1 MRRFDDALRL
11 DSTELKSIGGFSLN
25 VTSCLG
31 SGCVMP
37 RVSGNAAVCSIG
49 RVAVNVECALL
60 SDQIGLYPRYA
71 KSLRQPGDN
80 DRMKLYPTLI
90 DLLEEA
96 RGKNRRI
103 RFIDGETDESSL
115 RFAELWERATALL
128 GSLQARGLQPGDE
141 LVIFS
146 KSNESFVIAFWASML
161 GGIVPVPVAVGISD
175 EHRIKLFRILRQLQR
190 GTLFTELGLLER
202 LREFAKSRQMDEI
215 VSILDARSVLMSDVT
230 PGDSG
235 EVVSAS
241 SDDLAFI
248 QYSSGSTSDPKGV
261 CLTHANLCAN
271 VRAILEATRWSD
283 DDRSLSW
290 MPLTHDM
297 GLIGYHLSVMAA
309 GMDHAVMDTNV
320 FVRRPLLWMLKTSE
334 LQATQLCSPNFG
346 YKHFLKLFER
356 KGLPDGTDLSCVR
369 LILNGAEP
377 ISYEL
382 CEQFLEAL
390 APFGLRRSTM
400 FPVYGLAEATV
411 GVTIGNP
418 GDEFSRVVMH
428 RHSLSIGEPYEAA
441 ETGDSDAVSFVRVG
455 NAIRDVEIRL
465 ADDRDGILEP
475 GRLGHIQ
482 LRGASVTER
491 IYGDDEATASLFTDD
506 GWLRTGDCGVFVDDQ
521 LVITGRQKDIIIVN
535 GQNYY
540 PHDIEEI
547 VAQIDGLDLGKVV
560 VAGATPSASQTEEL
574 LVFVLYRQDLEAFAE
589 LAASIRDIVGEHVGL
604 EVDHVIPVSR
614 IPKTTSGKI
623 QRVQLL
629 NAYLDG
635 EYSSLIEQ
643 AAPVEASGGD
653 VDEDPLVADLERIC
667 REFSKDRRIG
677 PDDNLFEVGVSSL
690 TLTEIVL
697 AVEEKYPG
705 KLDISDLFDYPT
717 LREIANFMRR

>member
-1 MRRFDDALRL
+1 MD
-11 DSTELKSIGGFSLN
+11 E
-25 VTSCLG
+25 VTS
-31 SGCVMP
+31 
-37 RVSGNAAVCSIG
+37 I
-49 RVAVNVECALL
+49 
-60 SDQIGLYPRYA
+60 
-71 KSLRQPGDN
+71 
-80 DRMKLYPTLI
+80 
-90 DLLEEA
+90 LE
-96 RGKNRRI
+96 
-103 RFIDGETDESSL
+103 S
-115 RFAELWERATALL
+115 
-128 GSLQARGLQPGDE
+128 
-141 LVIFS
+141 
-146 KSNESFVIAFWASML
+146 
-161 GGIVPVPVAVGISD
+161 
-175 EHRIKLFRILRQLQR
+175 
-190 GTLFTELGLLER
+190 
-202 LREFAKSRQMDEI
+202 
-215 VSILDARSVLMSDVT
+215 RSVLMSDVT

-235 EVVSAS
+235 EIVDAS
-241 SDDLAFI
+241 PDDLAFI

-271 VRAILEATRWSD
+271 VRAIIESTRWSD
-283 DDRSLSW
+283 NDRSLSW

-320 FVRRPLLWMLKTSE
+320 FVRRPLLWMLKTNE
-334 LQATQLCSPNFG
+334 LRATQLCSPNFG

-377 ISYEL
+377 ISYDL
-382 CEQFLEAL
+382 CEQFLAAL
-390 APFGLRRSTM
+390 APYGLARTTM

-411 GVTIGNP
+411 GVTVGNP
-418 GDEFSRVVMH
+418 GDEYSRVVMH
-428 RHSLSIGEPYEAA
+428 RHSLRIGEPYEVADV
-441 ETGDSDAVSFVRVG
+441 GDSDAISFVKVG

-465 ADDRDGILEP
+465 ADDQDAILDS
-475 GRLGHIQ
+475 GRIGNIQ

-491 IYGDDEATASLFTDD
+491 IYGDDEATARLVTED

-547 VAQIDGLDLGKVV
+547 VAQVDGLDLGKVV
-560 VAGATPSASQTEEL
+560 VTGATPSGSQTEEL
-574 LVFVLYRQDLEAFAE
+574 LVFILYRQDLEAFAG
-589 LAASIRDIVGEHVGL
+589 LADAVRNIIGEHVGL
-604 EVDHVIPVSR
+604 EVDHVIPVPK
-614 IPKTTSGKI
+614 IPKTTSGKV

-635 EYSSLIEQ
+635 EYASLIEQ
-643 AAPVEASGGD
+643 MAPGDTASD
-653 VDEDPLVADLERIC
+653 DLDDDPLVADLERIC
-667 REFSKDRRIG
+667 REFSKDRKIG

-690 TLTEIVL
+690 TLTEIIL

-705 KLDISDLFDYPT
+705 KVDISDLFDYPT

>member
-1 MRRFDDALRL
+1 
-11 DSTELKSIGGFSLN
+11 
-25 VTSCLG
+25 
-31 SGCVMP
+31 
-37 RVSGNAAVCSIG
+37 
-49 RVAVNVECALL
+49 
-60 SDQIGLYPRYA
+60 
-71 KSLRQPGDN
+71 
-80 DRMKLYPTLI
+80 MKLYSTLI
-90 DLLEEA
+90 ELLDEA
-96 RGKNRRI
+96 RGKDREI
-103 RFIDGETDESSL
+103 RFIDGEHDETRL
-115 RFAELWERATALL
+115 RFGDLWDRAIALL
-128 GSLQARGLQPGDE
+128 GSLQARGMQPGDE

-146 KSNESFVIAFWASML
+146 KSNQSFVIAYWAAML

-175 EHRIKLFRILRQLQR
+175 EHRIKLFRILRQLER

-202 LREFAKSRQMDEI
+202 LLEFSKAREMDE
-215 VSILDARSVLMSDVT
+215 VTEILESRTVLMSDAT

-235 EVVSAS
+235 TVYEAS
-241 SDDLAFI
+241 PGDLAFI

-271 VRAILEATRWSD
+271 VRAIIEANEWNEQ
-283 DDRSLSW
+283 DRSLSW

-356 KGLPDGTDLSCVR
+356 KGLPEGTDLSCVR

-377 ISYEL
+377 ISYDL
-382 CEQFLEAL
+382 CEEFLAAL
-390 APFGLRRSTM
+390 APYGLRRSTM

-411 GVTIGNP
+411 GVTVGSP
-418 GDEFSRVVMH
+418 GDEYSRVTMH
-428 RHSLSIGEPYEAA
+428 RHSLSIGEPYEVA
-441 ETGDSDAVSFVRVG
+441 EVGDDDAVSFVKVG
-455 NAIRDVEIRL
+455 KAIRDCEIRL
-465 ADDRDGILEP
+465 AGDDDKILDA
-475 GRLGHIQ
+475 GRIGHVQ
-482 LRGASVTER
+482 LRGASVTAK
-491 IYGDDEATASLFTDD
+491 IYGDEEATADLFTSD
-506 GWLRTGDCGVFVDDQ
+506 GWLRTGDCGVYVDDQ

-547 VAQIDGLDLGKVV
+547 IAQIDGLDLGKVV
-560 VAGATPSASQTEEL
+560 VAGANPSGKQTEEL
-574 LVFVLYRQDLEAFAE
+574 LVFVLHRQDLDAFVS
-589 LAASIRDIVGEHVGL
+589 LADQVRNIVGEHAGL
-604 EVDHVIPVSR
+604 EVDHVIPVAR
-614 IPKTTSGKI
+614 IPKTTSGKV

-629 NAYLDG
+629 NAYFDG
-635 EYSSLIEQ
+635 EYAELLAEMSP
-643 AAPVEASGGD
+643 AAATDGALD
-653 VDEDPLVADLERIC
+653 DDLLVAELEQIC
-667 REFSKDRRIG
+667 REFSKERVIG

-697 AVEEKYPG
+697 AIEEKHPG

-717 LREIANFMRR
+717 LRKIAEFMRR